1 MDLLSVFHKYR
12 LKYAVAVLTMLL
24 LAAVG
29 LHASVYRTFTPENI
43 RSRLQQSIAHTH
55 RKISFDADIRR
66 RLLPRPTVILKNL
79 TITEPDGGRVA
90 VSVKETKIGLSWKNL
105 WSDRIQVEKW
115 VVSGADLALT
125 RDRNGAWNIQDLFDG
140 AKHSASVNRIIV
152 ENSTVRLNFLQQQ
165 LILKEIS
172 LNLQSPDSSGQ
183 QFESSG
189 ILVWRKLSVP
199 WKSRG
204 LFLSDGIGTPEIS
217 PFHFEASTSLDGH
230 GITISTTGSPSV
242 RFNAGGAD
250 AAGLGLRADTSFR
263 NLHLTAQIPALALKN
278 NSIKTGTV
286 NGTFTAGGEY
296 ARWDGSFK
304 LDKANLHSGIANI
317 GNAEISGSFKTPRLQ
332 TNFSLGS
339 PLVWSRDNGLDA
351 PRLHISTLQDT
362 VDRLPQPRFIS
373 RLDGSLSIPN
383 LQNWNAELNGTFDRQ
398 PVAAKFKYTR
408 EGAPHLEA
416 AAALQKLNL
425 APYLDEFR
433 QQNGKIF
440 PDILG
445 RLSGNVEAHLKIG
458 SIQLP
463 GLQLDDMETYLHAD
477 KDHIALSR
485 FKSGL
490 YGGHT
495 EGGISIANTRPATYR
510 LQQNASNIQ
519 IQPLLQDLFGFHSFS
534 GNGDAVIDLT
544 ASGEN
549 RKQLIRSLQGSLSL
563 NISNGAWHG
572 IDMDSIL
579 KNGLSGKISGSTP
592 FYRFTLNSE
601 ISDGISRH
609 IDTELFSDS
618 LYVTSNGYTNL
629 DTQELS
635 EDVLIRN
642 AVHPKNKPI
651 PLKIT
656 GTVDKPSITVD
667 YGRLTGGINSR
678 KEKQKILEDTLLEQW
693 QWLKPKEPQIPCVQ
707 KCRLKHIN
715 LQTA

>member
-24 LAAVG
+24 LAAIG

-416 AAALQKLNL
+416 AATLQKLNL

-693 QWLKPKEPQIPCVQ
+693 QWLKPKEP
-707 KCRLKHIN
+707 
-715 LQTA
+715 

>member
-230 GITISTTGSPSV
+230 GITISITGSPSV

-693 QWLKPKEPQIPCVQ
+693 QWLKPKEP
-707 KCRLKHIN
+707 
-715 LQTA
+715 

>member
-398 PVAAKFKYTR
+398 PVAARFKYTR
-408 EGAPHLEA
+408 EGAPRLEA
-416 AAALQKLNL
+416 AAALQKLNP

-693 QWLKPKEPQIPCVQ
+693 QWLKPKEP
-707 KCRLKHIN
+707 
-715 LQTA
+715 

>member
-1 MDLLSVFHKYR
+1 MDLLPVFHKYR

-408 EGAPHLEA
+408 EGAPRLEA

-693 QWLKPKEPQIPCVQ
+693 QWLKPKEP
-707 KCRLKHIN
+707 
-715 LQTA
+715 

>member
-24 LAAVG
+24 LAAIG

-693 QWLKPKEPQIPCVQ
+693 QWLKPKEP
-707 KCRLKHIN
+707 
-715 LQTA
+715 

>member
-79 TITEPDGGRVA
+79 TITQPDGGRVA

-125 RDRNGAWNIQDLFDG
+125 RDRNGTWNIQDLFDG

-693 QWLKPKEPQIPCVQ
+693 QWLKPKEP
-707 KCRLKHIN
+707 
-715 LQTA
+715 

>member
-24 LAAVG
+24 LAAIG

-408 EGAPHLEA
+408 EGAPRLEA

-667 YGRLTGGINSR
+667 YGRLTGSINSR

-693 QWLKPKEPQIPCVQ
+693 QWLKPKEP
-707 KCRLKHIN
+707 
-715 LQTA
+715 

>member
-115 VVSGADLALT
+115 VVSGADLTLT

-693 QWLKPKEPQIPCVQ
+693 QWLKPKEP
-707 KCRLKHIN
+707 
-715 LQTA
+715 

>member
-79 TITEPDGGRVA
+79 TITKPDGGRVA

-693 QWLKPKEPQIPCVQ
+693 QWLKPKEP
-707 KCRLKHIN
+707 
-715 LQTA
+715 

>member
-12 LKYAVAVLTMLL
+12 LKYAVAVLTILL
-24 LAAVG
+24 LAAIG
-29 LHASVYRTFTPENI
+29 LHASVYRIFTPENI

-55 RKISFDADIRR
+55 RKISFDTDIQR

-79 TITEPDGGRVA
+79 TITEPGSNRTA
-90 VSVKETKIGLSWKNL
+90 VSIKETKIGLSWKNL
-105 WSDRIQVEKW
+105 WSDQIQVEKW
-115 VVSGADLALT
+115 VVSGAELALT

-693 QWLKPKEPQIPCVQ
+693 QWLKPKEP
-707 KCRLKHIN
+707 
-715 LQTA
+715 

>member
-408 EGAPHLEA
+408 EGAPRLEA
-416 AAALQKLNL
+416 AAALQKLNP

-490 YGGHT
+490 YG
-495 EGGISIANTRPATYR
+495 
-510 LQQNASNIQ
+510 
-519 IQPLLQDLFGFHSFS
+519 
-534 GNGDAVIDLT
+534 
-544 ASGEN
+544 
-549 RKQLIRSLQGSLSL
+549 
-563 NISNGAWHG
+563 
-572 IDMDSIL
+572 
-579 KNGLSGKISGSTP
+579 
-592 FYRFTLNSE
+592 
-601 ISDGISRH
+601 
-609 IDTELFSDS
+609 
-618 LYVTSNGYTNL
+618 
-629 DTQELS
+629 
-635 EDVLIRN
+635 
-642 AVHPKNKPI
+642 
-651 PLKIT
+651 
-656 GTVDKPSITVD
+656 
-667 YGRLTGGINSR
+667 
-678 KEKQKILEDTLLEQW
+678 
-693 QWLKPKEPQIPCVQ
+693 
-707 KCRLKHIN
+707 
-715 LQTA
+715 

>member
-286 NGTFTAGGEY
+286 NGKFTAGGEY

-693 QWLKPKEPQIPCVQ
+693 QWLKPKEP
-707 KCRLKHIN
+707 
-715 LQTA
+715 

>member
-463 GLQLDDMETYLHAD
+463 GLQLDNMETYLHAD

-693 QWLKPKEPQIPCVQ
+693 QWLKPKEP
-707 KCRLKHIN
+707 
-715 LQTA
+715 

>member
-408 EGAPHLEA
+408 EGAPRLEA
-416 AAALQKLNL
+416 VAALQKLNL

-693 QWLKPKEPQIPCVQ
+693 QWLKPKEP
-707 KCRLKHIN
+707 
-715 LQTA
+715 

>member
-90 VSVKETKIGLSWKNL
+90 VSVKETKIGLSWKNP

-408 EGAPHLEA
+408 EGAPRLEA

-693 QWLKPKEPQIPCVQ
+693 QWLKPKEP
-707 KCRLKHIN
+707 
-715 LQTA
+715 

>member
-495 EGGISIANTRPATYR
+495 EGGISIANTHPATYR

-693 QWLKPKEPQIPCVQ
+693 QWLKPKEP
-707 KCRLKHIN
+707 
-715 LQTA
+715 

>member
-416 AAALQKLNL
+416 AAALQKLNP

-693 QWLKPKEPQIPCVQ
+693 QWLKPKEP
-707 KCRLKHIN
+707 
-715 LQTA
+715 

>member
-408 EGAPHLEA
+408 EGAPRLEA

-495 EGGISIANTRPATYR
+495 EGGISIANPRPATYR

-693 QWLKPKEPQIPCVQ
+693 QWLKPKEP
-707 KCRLKHIN
+707 
-715 LQTA
+715 

>member
-79 TITEPDGGRVA
+79 TITQPDGGRVA

-544 ASGEN
+544 ANGEN

-693 QWLKPKEPQIPCVQ
+693 QWLKPKEP
-707 KCRLKHIN
+707 
-715 LQTA
+715 

>member
-416 AAALQKLNL
+416 AAALQKLNP

-433 QQNGKIF
+433 QQNSKIF

-693 QWLKPKEPQIPCVQ
+693 QWLKPKEP
-707 KCRLKHIN
+707 
-715 LQTA
+715 

>member
-79 TITEPDGGRVA
+79 TITQPDGGRVA

-263 NLHLTAQIPALALKN
+263 NLHLTAQISALALKN

-693 QWLKPKEPQIPCVQ
+693 QWLKPKEP
-707 KCRLKHIN
+707 
-715 LQTA
+715 

>member
-204 LFLSDGIGTPEIS
+204 LFLSDGIGTPKIS

-693 QWLKPKEPQIPCVQ
+693 QWLKPKEP
-707 KCRLKHIN
+707 
-715 LQTA
+715 

>member
-24 LAAVG
+24 LTAIG

-408 EGAPHLEA
+408 EGAPRLEA

-693 QWLKPKEPQIPCVQ
+693 QWLKPKEP
-707 KCRLKHIN
+707 
-715 LQTA
+715 

>member
-24 LAAVG
+24 LAAIG

-204 LFLSDGIGTPEIS
+204 LFLSDGIGAPEIS

-408 EGAPHLEA
+408 EGAPRLEA

-693 QWLKPKEPQIPCVQ
+693 QWLKPKEP
-707 KCRLKHIN
+707 
-715 LQTA
+715 

>member
-29 LHASVYRTFTPENI
+29 LHASVYHTFTPENI

-408 EGAPHLEA
+408 EGAPRLEA

-693 QWLKPKEPQIPCVQ
+693 QWLKPKEP
-707 KCRLKHIN
+707 
-715 LQTA
+715 

>member
-398 PVAAKFKYTR
+398 PVAAKFKYMR

-693 QWLKPKEPQIPCVQ
+693 QWLKPKEP
-707 KCRLKHIN
+707 
-715 LQTA
+715 

>member
-383 LQNWNAELNGTFDRQ
+383 LENWNAELNGTFDRQ

-656 GTVDKPSITVD
+656 GTVDKASITVD

-693 QWLKPKEPQIPCVQ
+693 QWLKPKEP
-707 KCRLKHIN
+707 
-715 LQTA
+715 

>member
-24 LAAVG
+24 LAAIG

-408 EGAPHLEA
+408 EGAPRLEA
-416 AAALQKLNL
+416 AAALQKLNP

-693 QWLKPKEPQIPCVQ
+693 QWLKPKEP
-707 KCRLKHIN
+707 
-715 LQTA
+715 

>member
-408 EGAPHLEA
+408 EGAPRLEA
-416 AAALQKLNL
+416 AAALQKLNP

-579 KNGLSGKISGSTP
+579 KNGFSGKISGSTP

-693 QWLKPKEPQIPCVQ
+693 QWLKPKEP
-707 KCRLKHIN
+707 
-715 LQTA
+715 

>member
-12 LKYAVAVLTMLL
+12 LKYAVAVLTILL

-55 RKISFDADIRR
+55 RKISFDADIQR

-79 TITEPDGGRVA
+79 TITEPGGDRVA

-408 EGAPHLEA
+408 EGAPRLEA
-416 AAALQKLNL
+416 AAALQKLNP

-693 QWLKPKEPQIPCVQ
+693 QWLKPKEP
-707 KCRLKHIN
+707 
-715 LQTA
+715 

>member
-24 LAAVG
+24 SAAVG

-693 QWLKPKEPQIPCVQ
+693 QWLKPKEP
-707 KCRLKHIN
+707 
-715 LQTA
+715 

>member
-351 PRLHISTLQDT
+351 LRLHISTLQDT

-408 EGAPHLEA
+408 EGAPRLEA
-416 AAALQKLNL
+416 AAALQKLNP

-693 QWLKPKEPQIPCVQ
+693 QWLKPKEP
-707 KCRLKHIN
+707 
-715 LQTA
+715 

>member
-408 EGAPHLEA
+408 EGAPRLEA

-678 KEKQKILEDTLLEQW
+678 KEKQKILKDTLLEQW
-693 QWLKPKEPQIPCVQ
+693 QWLKPKEP
-707 KCRLKHIN
+707 
-715 LQTA
+715 

>member
-79 TITEPDGGRVA
+79 TITQPDGGRVA

-250 AAGLGLRADTSFR
+250 AVGLGLRADTSFR

-693 QWLKPKEPQIPCVQ
+693 QWLKPKEP
-707 KCRLKHIN
+707 
-715 LQTA
+715 

>member
-24 LAAVG
+24 LAAIG

-362 VDRLPQPRFIS
+362 VDRLLQPRFIS

-408 EGAPHLEA
+408 EGAPRLEA

-693 QWLKPKEPQIPCVQ
+693 QWLKPKEP
-707 KCRLKHIN
+707 
-715 LQTA
+715 

>member
-408 EGAPHLEA
+408 EGAPRLEA

-579 KNGLSGKISGSTP
+579 KNDLSGKISGSTP

-693 QWLKPKEPQIPCVQ
+693 QWLKPKEP
-707 KCRLKHIN
+707 
-715 LQTA
+715 

>member
-383 LQNWNAELNGTFDRQ
+383 LQNWNAELNGTFNHQ

-544 ASGEN
+544 ASGKN

-693 QWLKPKEPQIPCVQ
+693 QWLKPKEP
-707 KCRLKHIN
+707 
-715 LQTA
+715 

>member
-408 EGAPHLEA
+408 EGAPRLEA

-445 RLSGNVEAHLKIG
+445 RLSSNVEAHLKIG

-693 QWLKPKEPQIPCVQ
+693 QWLKPKEP
-707 KCRLKHIN
+707 
-715 LQTA
+715 

>member
-408 EGAPHLEA
+408 EGAPRLEA
-416 AAALQKLNL
+416 AAALQKLNP

-510 LQQNASNIQ
+510 LQQNVSNIQ

-693 QWLKPKEPQIPCVQ
+693 QWLKPKEP
-707 KCRLKHIN
+707 
-715 LQTA
+715 

>member
-1 MDLLSVFHKYR
+1 MDLLSVFHKYH

-24 LAAVG
+24 LAAIG

-408 EGAPHLEA
+408 EGAPRLEA

-693 QWLKPKEPQIPCVQ
+693 QWLKPKEP
-707 KCRLKHIN
+707 
-715 LQTA
+715 